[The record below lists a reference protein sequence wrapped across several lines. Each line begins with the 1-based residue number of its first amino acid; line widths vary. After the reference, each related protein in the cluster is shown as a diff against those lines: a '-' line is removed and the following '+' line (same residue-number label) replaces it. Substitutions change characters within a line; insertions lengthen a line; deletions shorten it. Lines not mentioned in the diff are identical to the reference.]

1 MFVEGLS
8 GLHLRHWDPRGL
20 IDPLYE
26 GKQCQRAAE
35 KQLERLR
42 AKLLEG
48 LGQIANMNNGVAD
61 TARALR
67 RELERDLHD
76 LKRSI
81 GSLTVHWS
89 GIEDDI
95 GREYGYDDPTDD
107 QLRILG
113 LAYADAVKED
123 TAG

>member
-1 MFVEGLS
+1 MTG
-8 GLHLRHWDPRGL
+8 
-20 IDPLYE
+20 
-26 GKQCQRAAE
+26 C
-35 KQLERLR
+35 
-42 AKLLEG
+42 
-48 LGQIANMNNGVAD
+48 D

-76 LKRSI
+76 LQRSI

-89 GIEDDI
+89 DIEDDI
-95 GREYGYDDPTDD
+95 GREYGYDDPTGD